1 MKKILWNAFAA
12 LFILL
17 TLTAHA
23 NPGSEEHVPYK
34 EAKRYFVRNDYPGG
48 SSLLKITSEEELNS
62 ILGIAPT
69 AYEDATEIDFSKQY
83 AVVKIFEHSANTYN
97 LTGFIKNG
105 KALEMYYTN
114 EERNGGANYR
124 YCIVVILDKKYQGEL
139 RAVETKHKPLITY
152 TQGKNY
158 FIKNTFPEGT
168 ALLKITSTN
177 ELEKVMGYATTMG
190 KDGKPTEIDF
200 TKQQALV
207 IIFPESNGNSY
218 ELKSVL
224 QTELGIEVGYK
235 KTYKKTSHTSRY
247 YLMAIIDKNITG
259 QLYTSEQ

>member
-1 MKKILWNAFAA
+1 MCI
-12 LFILL
+12 
-17 TLTAHA
+17 
-23 NPGSEEHVPYK
+23 
-34 EAKRYFVRNDYPGG
+34 RDR
-48 SSLLKITSEEELNS
+48 
-62 ILGIAPT
+62 
-69 AYEDATEIDFSKQY
+69 QY
-83 AVVKIFEHSANTYN
+83 AVVKIFEQSANAYN

-105 KALEMYYTN
+105 KALEMYYTK